1 MVLTISCQTVTQT
14 MRFCQ
19 AQKTQFG
26 KLTPIM
32 CNCINLTCS
41 KCYVSTYLQIYHLIV
56 FFLRCMLLCGGNYAL
71 CCRRGCWLGVWSIK
85 ESLCTNRRIIISIFY
100 IIGLISISFGENR
113 REILSQFLAVGQQFF
128 RTSFFWMGMPSFHL
142 FPHCHFGG
150 CLPSSSLRNSK
161 AKRHKRDH
169 FAEIFPTQSLPV
181 EKEDPRDRMRGS
193 GTSCTKDRST
203 LELFSSNIACRA
215 RTLPVI
221 WATSCLNAKLL
232 ELHVYEEKV

>member
-41 KCYVSTYLQIYHLIV
+41 KCYVSMYLQIYHLIV

-71 CCRRGCWLGVWSIK
+71 CCKRGCWLGVWNIK
-85 ESLCTNRRIIISIFY
+85 ESLYTNRRIIISIFY

-113 REILSQFLAVGQQFF
+113 RENLSQFLAVGQQFF
-128 RTSFFWMGMPSFHL
+128 RTSFSEWE
-142 FPHCHFGG
+142 
-150 CLPSSSLRNSK
+150 CLP
-161 AKRHKRDH
+161 
-169 FAEIFPTQSLPV
+169 FTCFPTAILEVAFLHLPWGIQ
-181 EKEDPRDRMRGS
+181 KQRDINVI
-193 GTSCTKDRST
+193 T
-203 LELFSSNIACRA
+203 LLRFSQ
-215 RTLPVI
+215 P
-221 WATSCLNAKLL
+221 
-232 ELHVYEEKV
+232 KVFQ